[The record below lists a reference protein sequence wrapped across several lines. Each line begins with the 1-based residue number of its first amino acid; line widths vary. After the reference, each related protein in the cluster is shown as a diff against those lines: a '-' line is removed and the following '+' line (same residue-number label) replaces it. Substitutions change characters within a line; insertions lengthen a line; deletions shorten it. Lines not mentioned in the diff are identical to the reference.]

1 MRKISFLLAI
11 VMTLTLL
18 FSCQSDSGETAD
30 VPTRD
35 LLDAAMALFDSE
47 TTHEPVRYY
56 SDAEE
61 GSAEYLDEGYMSYI
75 FYGEFDVEIPAL
87 PLIDEFAMA
96 VPSGLYAFEID
107 ILKAKSTAAANE
119 IKALVDM
126 RMENKL
132 KTRGE
137 VENYDSSQL
146 PVLDSCEVYTSGS
159 YVILLA
165 TPDNESVKNAIA
177 ELLGTGDQLSVTT
190 DNTEETAENNDQ
202 IVNVMSHVN
211 TNLTGGETSSAGSSP
226 SENPS
231 EVPEMTVTSY
241 SGNNLIILGG
251 SCVEG
256 AKIHVRGGV
265 SDKVFTTDYGS
276 WIVEVEIAPEGV
288 SNLLV
293 TQEEPGKGESE
304 PISITVKPRTDVDF
318 SSQGVCQVAFGDD
331 MQGHFFGQLA
341 DWEGT
346 NLLSDNQIEG
356 LTGRIKTK
364 VDYLAERDCE
374 LIYFFVPNPMTVYPE
389 TVPERF
395 VKSTADTT
403 RTEQYT
409 EAARAA
415 GATVIDLTDL
425 FKEHRDDEF
434 KLFMKTDSHWTSY
447 GAYLG
452 YYELMSYISESW
464 PEAAPMEIEG
474 NLEFYHKWVS
484 CGDMFTHLGIQNS
497 LVQEYAT
504 FVKWLVPTVSNP
516 EIYEPN
522 MTQLTFDRIN
532 STTTIKNTIS
542 DADLPTAM
550 IIRDSFSTNIYSFLN
565 NAFAET
571 YWQAMWDYKLDYDY
585 IERTNP
591 DYYIILI
598 TERNIDNILG

>member
-1 MRKISFLLAI
+1 MRKISILLAA
-11 VMTLTLL
+11 VMMFTLL
-18 FSCQSDSGETAD
+18 FSCQGDSEETVD
-30 VPTRD
+30 VATRD
-35 LLDAAMALFDSE
+35 ILDTAMALFDSE

-96 VPSGLYAFEID
+96 IPSGLYAFEID

-119 IKALVDM
+119 LKALADM

-137 VENYDSSQL
+137 LENYDSSQL
-146 PVLDSCEVYTSGS
+146 PVLDSCEVYTVGS

-165 TPDNESVKNAIA
+165 TPDNASVKAAIS
-177 ELLGTGDQLSVTT
+177 ELLGTGDQLSVNT
-190 DNTEETAENNDQ
+190 DNTQETAENPDQ
-202 IVNVMSHVN
+202 IINVMSYVN
-211 TNLTGGETSSAGSSP
+211 TNLTGGGTSSAGSSE
-226 SENPS
+226 SANPS
-231 EVPEMTVTSY
+231 ELPELTVTSY
-241 SGNNLIILGG
+241 SANNLIILGG

-265 SDKVFTTDYGS
+265 SDKVFGTDYTS
-276 WIVEVEIAPEGV
+276 WICEVEIASEGV
-288 SNLLV
+288 TNLLI
-293 TQEEPGKGESE
+293 TQEEPGKDESE
-304 PISITVKPRTDVDF
+304 AISVTVKPRTDVDF

-346 NLLSDNQIEG
+346 NLLSDKQIEG
-356 LTGRIKTK
+356 LTGRIKSK
-364 VDYLAERDCE
+364 VDYLAERGSE
-374 LIYFFVPNPMTVYPE
+374 LIYVFVPNPMTVYPE
-389 TVPERF
+389 TVPDRF
-395 VKSTADTT
+395 VKSSADTT

-415 GATVIDLTDL
+415 GATVIDLTDIL
-425 FKEHRDDEF
+425 TEHRDDEF
-434 KLFMKTDSHWTSY
+434 KIYQKTDSHWTSY

-452 YYELMSYISESW
+452 YYELMDYISESW
-464 PEAAPMEIEG
+464 PDAAPLEIEG
-474 NLEFYHKWVS
+474 NFEFYHKWVK
-484 CGDMFTHLGIQNS
+484 CGDMFTHLGIDNS
-497 LVQEYAT
+497 LVREYAT
-504 FVKWLVPTVSNP
+504 FVKWLIPAVSNP
-516 EIYEPN
+516 EIYEPD
-522 MTQLTFDRIN
+522 MTQLNFERIN
-532 STTTIKNTIS
+532 KTVTIKNKIS
-542 DADLPTAM
+542 EGELPTAM
-550 IIRDSFSTNIYSFLN
+550 VIRDSFSTNIYSFLN
-565 NAFAET
+565 NAFSEV
-571 YWQAMWDYKLDYDY
+571 YWQAMWDYKFDYDY

>member
-11 VMTLTLL
+11 MMMLTLL

-146 PVLDSCEVYTSGS
+146 PVLDGCEVYTSGS

-165 TPDNESVKNAIA
+165 TPDNESVKNAIS

-202 IVNVMSHVN
+202 IINVMSHVN
-211 TNLTGGETSSAGSSP
+211 MNLTGGETSSAGSSP

-241 SGNNLIILGG
+241 SGNNHG
-251 SCVEG
+251 
-256 AKIHVRGGV
+256 
-265 SDKVFTTDYGS
+265 
-276 WIVEVEIAPEGV
+276 P
-288 SNLLV
+288 
-293 TQEEPGKGESE
+293 
-304 PISITVKPRTDVDF
+304 
-318 SSQGVCQVAFGDD
+318 SSP
-331 MQGHFFGQLA
+331 
-341 DWEGT
+341 
-346 NLLSDNQIEG
+346 
-356 LTGRIKTK
+356 TG
-364 VDYLAERDCE
+364 
-374 LIYFFVPNPMTVYPE
+374 P
-389 TVPERF
+389 
-395 VKSTADTT
+395 
-403 RTEQYT
+403 
-409 EAARAA
+409 
-415 GATVIDLTDL
+415 
-425 FKEHRDDEF
+425 
-434 KLFMKTDSHWTSY
+434 
-447 GAYLG
+447 
-452 YYELMSYISESW
+452 
-464 PEAAPMEIEG
+464 
-474 NLEFYHKWVS
+474 
-484 CGDMFTHLGIQNS
+484 
-497 LVQEYAT
+497 
-504 FVKWLVPTVSNP
+504 
-516 EIYEPN
+516 
-522 MTQLTFDRIN
+522 
-532 STTTIKNTIS
+532 
-542 DADLPTAM
+542 
-550 IIRDSFSTNIYSFLN
+550 
-565 NAFAET
+565 
-571 YWQAMWDYKLDYDY
+571 
-585 IERTNP
+585 
-591 DYYIILI
+591 
-598 TERNIDNILG
+598 